1 MFGTVLQANHRHV
14 QQAKLCSEGE
24 TVEATVVAKKE
35 ERIILRPDEGMTNR
49 KRQVA
54 LPAHFFGGGM
64 AQADPFPGPHEE
76 GLVALAFRE
85 EGIRHLALE
94 RGKVLCRVENPHR
107 FRLGTIEA
115 ENDVVARRREKDE
128 GDVSK
133 KEARTRDRWIGK
145 LGERTEG
152 QIGRASCR
160 ERV

>member
-1 MFGTVLQANHRHV
+1 
-14 QQAKLCSEGE
+14 
-24 TVEATVVAKKE
+24 
-35 ERIILRPDEGMTNR
+35 
-49 KRQVA
+49 
-54 LPAHFFGGGM
+54 M

-94 RGKVLCRVENPHR
+94 RGKVFRRVENPHR

-152 QIGRASCR
+152 LAQLELRRIPRTEVVIDLAIGKNND
-160 ERV
+160 ERVSAIRNQQGIYRHPRT